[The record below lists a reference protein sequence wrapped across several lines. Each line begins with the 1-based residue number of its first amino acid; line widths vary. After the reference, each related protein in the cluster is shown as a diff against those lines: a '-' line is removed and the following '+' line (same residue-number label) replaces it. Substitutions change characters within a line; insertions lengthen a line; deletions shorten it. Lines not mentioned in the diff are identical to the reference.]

1 MSFRWDRV
9 PGSTFFNTLQS
20 QKNINGNHLKML
32 LKVFLPNV
40 LKKFLENETAEET
53 NFQLNSRKSC
63 NFPKN
68 ALIAG
73 TLIQSTAIFR

>member
-9 PGSTFFNTLQS
+9 PGYTFFNTPQS

-32 LKVFLPNV
+32 LKVYLPNV
-40 LKKFLENETAEET
+40 WKKFLEYETAEEI
-53 NFQLNSRKSC
+53 NCQLNSRKSR
-63 NFPKN
+63 NFPRN

-73 TLIQSTAIFR
+73 TF